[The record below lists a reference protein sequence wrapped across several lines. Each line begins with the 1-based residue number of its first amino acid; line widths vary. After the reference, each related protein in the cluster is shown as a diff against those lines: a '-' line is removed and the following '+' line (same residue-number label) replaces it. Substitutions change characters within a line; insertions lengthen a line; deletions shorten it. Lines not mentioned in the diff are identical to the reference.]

1 MILRICEA
9 VRLVALAIL
18 FGGSGAITFAAITLV
33 KVAESHGVPV
43 REAAQAN
50 APVFIAFSK
59 VALVASVILV
69 VTELAH
75 FALRHKSGSK
85 QLVRYGVS
93 FLCFLC
99 TAIFSLVITPNME
112 SLLPSIKTDEA
123 AHAQFQRL
131 HEQSRI
137 VFGGT
142 MLFALI
148 ALVYPAFAKQEES
161 VE

>member
-1 MILRICEA
+1 MILRISEA

-18 FGGSGAITFAAITLV
+18 FGGSAAITFAAITLV
-33 KVAESHGVPV
+33 RAAESHGVPV

-50 APVFIAFSK
+50 APVFIAYSK

-69 VTELAH
+69 MTEITNFSMH
-75 FALRHKSGSK
+75 HKSGSK
-85 QLVRYGVS
+85 QLVRYGIS

-99 TAIFSLVITPNME
+99 TAIFSLVITPSME
-112 SLLPSIKTDEA
+112 NLLPSIKTDEA

-142 MLFALI
+142 ILFALVG
-148 ALVYPAFAKQEES
+148 LVYPASAKQAKSAE
-161 VE
+161 